1 VTDDGGDRLDVR
13 KTYKLY
19 VGGEFPRSESG
30 RSFPVRTSDGVLLAN
45 AVLGSRKDLRDAV
58 KAARGAQAGWAARTA
73 YNRAQVLY
81 RVAEVMEGRRSQF
94 VAELVAGGG
103 DDPDGEVDEAIDR
116 WVWYAGWADKLPAVL
131 GGANAVAG
139 PYFNFTVPEP
149 TGVVGLIAPDE
160 APLLALVSRL
170 APIVV
175 SGNTVVAL
183 ASEAL
188 PLPAITLGEALATSD
203 VPGGVINLLT
213 GKRAELVPW
222 FAGHRDVNALDL
234 TGVDDPELAAEAE
247 RAAAESVMRVTRAT
261 GPETEWRSAGAES
274 PYMIEAFLEHKTVW
288 HPKGA

>member
-1 VTDDGGDRLDVR
+1 VSPTERLDVR

-30 RSFPVRTSDGVLLAN
+30 RSYPVESPGGELLAH

-58 KAARGAQAGWAARTA
+58 KAARGAQQGWAGKTA
-73 YNRAQVLY
+73 YNRAQILY
-81 RVAEVMEGRRSQF
+81 RVAEIMEGRRSQF
-94 VAELVAGGG
+94 VDELSAGGV
-103 DDPDGEVDEAIDR
+103 DDPDGEVDASVDR
-116 WVWYAGWADKLPAVL
+116 WVWYAGWADKLSSVL
-131 GGANAVAG
+131 GGANPVAG

-160 APLLALVSRL
+160 APLLGLVSRL

-183 ASEAL
+183 ASERL
-188 PLPAITLGEALATSD
+188 PLPAVTLGEALATSD
-203 VPGGVINLLT
+203 VPGGVVNLLT

-234 TGVDDPELAAEAE
+234 TGVDDPELAVEAE
-247 RAAAESVMRVTRAT
+247 RAAADSVMRVTRARPDT
-261 GPETEWRSAGAES
+261 DWRSDEAES
-274 PYMIEAFLEHKTVW
+274 PYVIEAFLEHKTVW

>member
-1 VTDDGGDRLDVR
+1 MAGRLDVR

-30 RSFPVRTSDGVLLAN
+30 RSFPVESPDGDLLAH

-58 KAARGAQAGWAARTA
+58 KAARGAQKGWAGKSA
-73 YNRAQVLY
+73 YNRAQILY
-81 RVAEVMEGRRSQF
+81 RVAEIMEGRRSQF
-94 VAELVAGGG
+94 VDELSAGGAK
-103 DDPDGEVDEAIDR
+103 DADAEVDAAVDR
-116 WVWYAGWADKLPAVL
+116 WVWYAGWADKLTSVL
-131 GGANAVAG
+131 GGANPVAG

-149 TGVVGLIAPDE
+149 TGVVGLVAPDDP
-160 APLLALVSRL
+160 PLLGLVSRL
-170 APIVV
+170 APIIV

-183 ASEAL
+183 ASETL
-188 PLPAITLGEALATSD
+188 PLPAITLGECLATSD

-234 TGVDDPELAAEAE
+234 SGVDDADLATEAE
-247 RAAAESVMRVTRAT
+247 KAAADSVMRVTRAHPDT
-261 GPETEWRSAGAES
+261 DWHSDDAES
-274 PYMIEAFLEHKTVW
+274 PYVIEAFLEHKTVW

>member
-1 VTDDGGDRLDVR
+1 MRAPDG
-13 KTYKLY
+13 
-19 VGGEFPRSESG
+19 S
-30 RSFPVRTSDGVLLAN
+30 LLAN

-73 YNRAQVLY
+73 YNRAQILY
-81 RVAEVMEGRRSQF
+81 RVGEIMEGRRAQF
-94 VAELVAGGG
+94 VAELAAGGIE
-103 DDPDGEVDEAIDR
+103 DPEGEVDAAVDR
-116 WVWYAGWADKLPAVL
+116 WVWYAGWADKLPTVL

-170 APIVV
+170 APIIVA
-175 SGNTVVAL
+175 GNTVVAL
-183 ASEAL
+183 AGEAL
-188 PLPAITLGEALATSD
+188 PLPAVTLGETLATSD
-203 VPGGVINLLT
+203 VPAGVVNLLT

-234 TGVDDPELAAEAE
+234 TGVDDPELLAEA
-247 RAAAESVMRVTRAT
+247 RRGAADSVMRVARAT
-261 GPETEWRSAGAES
+261 GAEADWRSPSAES
-274 PYMIEAFLEHKTVW
+274 PYVIEAFLEAKTVW

>member
-1 VTDDGGDRLDVR
+1 MSPSADRLDVR

-30 RSFPVRTSDGVLLAN
+30 RSFPVHAPGGDLLAHV
-45 AVLGSRKDLRDAV
+45 VLGSRKDLRDAV
-58 KAARGAQAGWAARTA
+58 KAARGAQKGWAGRTA
-73 YNRAQVLY
+73 YNRAQILY
-81 RVAEVMEGRRSQF
+81 RVAEIMEGRRSQF
-94 VAELVAGGG
+94 VDELSAGGV
-103 DDPDGEVDEAIDR
+103 DDADAEVDAAVDR
-116 WVWYAGWADKLPAVL
+116 WVWYAGWADKLSSVL
-131 GGANAVAG
+131 GGANPVAG

-160 APLLALVSRL
+160 PPLLGLVSRL
-170 APIVV
+170 APIIV

-183 ASEAL
+183 ASETL
-188 PLPAITLGEALATSD
+188 PLPAVTLGECLATSD

-234 TGVDDPELAAEAE
+234 SGVDDADLAVEAE
-247 RAAAESVMRVTRAT
+247 KAAADSVMRVTRAAPDT
-261 GPETEWRSAGAES
+261 DWRSDDAES
-274 PYMIEAFLEHKTVW
+274 PYVIEAFLEHKTVW

>member
-1 VTDDGGDRLDVR
+1 MSETTRLDVR

-30 RSFPVRTSDGVLLAN
+30 RTYPVESPGGELLAH

-58 KAARGAQAGWAARTA
+58 KAARGAQKGWAAKTA
-73 YNRAQVLY
+73 YNRAQILY
-81 RVAEVMEGRRSQF
+81 RVAEIMEGRRSQF
-94 VAELVAGGG
+94 VDELSAGGV
-103 DDPDGEVDEAIDR
+103 DDPDGEVDASIDR
-116 WVWYAGWADKLPAVL
+116 WVWSAGWADKLSSVL
-131 GGANAVAG
+131 GGANPVAG

-149 TGVVGLIAPDE
+149 TGVVGLIAPDT
-160 APLLALVSRL
+160 APLLGLVSRL
-170 APIVV
+170 APIIV

-183 ASEAL
+183 ASEVL
-188 PLPAITLGEALATSD
+188 PLPAVTLGEALATSD

-234 TGVDDPELAAEAE
+234 TGVDDHDLAVEAE
-247 RAAAESVMRVTRAT
+247 KAAADSVMRVTRA
-261 GPETEWRSAGAES
+261 GPDTDWRSPEAES
-274 PYMIEAFLEHKTVW
+274 PYVIEAFLEHKTVW

>member
-1 VTDDGGDRLDVR
+1 MADRLDVR

-19 VGGEFPRSESG
+19 VGGQFPRSESG
-30 RSFPVRTSDGVLLAN
+30 RTYPVSGSDGGLLAH

-58 KAARGAQAGWAARTA
+58 KAARGAQAGWAGKTA
-73 YNRAQVLY
+73 YNRAQILY
-81 RVAEVMEGRRSQF
+81 RVGEIMEGRRGQF
-94 VAELVAGGG
+94 VAELAAGGVR
-103 DDPDGEVDEAIDR
+103 DPEGEVDAAIDR

-149 TGVVGLIAPDE
+149 TGVVGLVAPDE

-170 APIVV
+170 APIIV

-188 PLPAITLGEALATSD
+188 PLPAVTLGEALATSD
-203 VPGGVINLLT
+203 VPGGVVNLLT

-234 TGVDDPELAAEAE
+234 TGVDDPELAAGAE
-247 RAAAESVMRVTRAT
+247 RAAAESVMRVTRAA
-261 GPETEWRSAGAES
+261 GPDADWRSATAES
-274 PYMIEAFLEHKTVW
+274 PYVIEAFLEHKTVW

>member
-1 VTDDGGDRLDVR
+1 VSDRLDVR

-30 RSFPVRTSDGVLLAN
+30 RSYPVESPDGELLAH

-58 KAARGAQAGWAARTA
+58 KAARGAQKGWAGKTA
-73 YNRAQVLY
+73 YNRAQILY
-81 RVAEVMEGRRSQF
+81 RVAEIMEGRRSQF
-94 VAELVAGGG
+94 VDELSAGGG
-103 DDPDGEVDEAIDR
+103 DDPDGEVDASIDR
-116 WVWYAGWADKLPAVL
+116 WVWYAGWADKLSSVL
-131 GGANAVAG
+131 GGANPVAG

-149 TGVVGLIAPDE
+149 TGVVGLIAPDA
-160 APLLALVSRL
+160 APLLGLVSRL
-170 APIVV
+170 APIIV

-222 FAGHRDVNALDL
+222 FAGHRDLNALDL
-234 TGVDDPELAAEAE
+234 TGVDDADLAVEAE
-247 RAAAESVMRVTRAT
+247 QAAAESVMRVTRAAPDT
-261 GPETEWRSAGAES
+261 DWRSDEAES
-274 PYMIEAFLEHKTVW
+274 PYVIEAFLEHKTVW